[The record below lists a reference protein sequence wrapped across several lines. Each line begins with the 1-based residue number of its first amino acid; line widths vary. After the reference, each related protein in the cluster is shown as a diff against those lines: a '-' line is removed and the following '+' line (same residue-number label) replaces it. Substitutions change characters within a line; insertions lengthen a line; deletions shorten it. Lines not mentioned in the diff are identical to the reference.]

1 MYKIIE
7 SIQKY
12 FRPYYL
18 YILVFLII
26 LVFLYG
32 GYQAYLMY
40 GKQVLENKKHQDVA
54 NVNNRK
60 GQAEIL
66 FFYAEW
72 CPHCKKAK
80 PEWLAF
86 QEKYDKKVINGN
98 ELSCKEVD
106 CTDDADNDDS
116 EIAANQALRDKFD
129 IKGYPTIKLITEGEE
144 GKNVIDFD
152 SKITSKGLETFVQS
166 ILK

>member
-12 FRPYYL
+12 FEPYYL

-26 LVFLYG
+26 LVFVYG

-40 GKQVLENKKHQDVA
+40 GKQLLENKKHQDVS

-60 GQAEIL
+60 SQAEIL
-66 FFYAEW
+66 FFHANW
-72 CPHCKKAK
+72 CPHCKKAE
-80 PEWLAF
+80 PEWAAF
-86 QEKYDKKVINGN
+86 KEKYNGKLVNGAELKCTNHDCSDVDSSENVDK
-98 ELSCKEVD
+98 
-106 CTDDADNDDS
+106 
-116 EIAANQALRDKFD
+116 QALINKYN

-166 ILK
+166 ML